1 MEVNDMTLAQTT
13 FVIVDL
19 ETTGGSPKSGC
30 SITEIGA
37 VKVQGGDLL
46 GEFKSFV
53 NPLSPIP
60 SYITDLTGITNEMV
74 ATAPIID
81 EALPEFL
88 AFCGSSNET
97 VLVAHN
103 APFDIGFLKAAAE
116 EIEISWPEFRVLDTA
131 RLARIVLGRDEVP
144 NCKLGTLAQFFN
156 TEVKPTHRALDDA
169 QTTTEILYQLFERFG
184 SLGITTTND
193 LIKKSSKRISRPR
206 YQESQVHWQVREEFA
221 QYQRWEGEIAE

>member
-1 MEVNDMTLAQTT
+1 MEVNDTTLAETT

-19 ETTGGSPKSGC
+19 ETTGGSPKNGC

-37 VKVQGGDLL
+37 VKVQGGELL

-60 SYITDLTGITNEMV
+60 GYITDLTGITNEMV

-88 AFCGSSNET
+88 AFCGSSNST

-103 APFDIGFLKAAAE
+103 APFDMGFLKAAAE
-116 EIEISWPEFRVLDTA
+116 EIEIPWPEFRVLDTA

-144 NCKLGTLAQFFN
+144 NCKLGTLSQFFN

-169 QTTTEILYQLFERFG
+169 QTTTEILYRLFERFG

-221 QYQRWEGEIAE
+221 QYQRWEGEITE